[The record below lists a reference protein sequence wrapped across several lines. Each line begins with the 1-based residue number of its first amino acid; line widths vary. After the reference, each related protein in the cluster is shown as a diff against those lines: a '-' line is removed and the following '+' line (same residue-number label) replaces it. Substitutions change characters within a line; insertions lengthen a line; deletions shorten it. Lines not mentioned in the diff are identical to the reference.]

1 MKNSIIL
8 LIGVIGILCSC
19 SEVDVTDYSSDNF
32 IQFAKAAKDST
43 VFSFAYDQTMSAG
56 TVKLKLNCIA
66 NLSTENRTFGVR
78 YRAEESTAQA
88 GVDFVMPDEE
98 QVLLANDSVAYL
110 EIQLNKS
117 DNVKAK
123 DLLLV
128 FEVTDNSQVLEDLH
142 RQLKN
147 VAAYAYRKNRV
158 IVSNRLTQPAW
169 WDDWHETNGLGSW
182 SAKKYTLFMEETKV
196 SDMTLDRDGGT
207 MSYSEMRAYVLKF
220 KYWLQE
226 HPTTD
231 EDGTPMR
238 VAMRG

>member
-128 FEVTDNSQVLEDLH
+128 FEVTDYGDFKPGMN
-142 RQLKN
+142 
-147 VAAYAYRKNRV
+147 AYRKNRV
-158 IVSNRLTQPAW
+158 IVSNRLTQPGM

-182 SAKKYTLFMEETKV
+182 SAKNTRYLWKRQKC
-196 SDMTLDRDGGT
+196 
-207 MSYSEMRAYVLKF
+207 
-220 KYWLQE
+220 
-226 HPTTD
+226 PI
-231 EDGTPMR
+231 
-238 VAMRG
+238 

>member
-110 EIQLNKS
+110 EIQ
-117 DNVKAK
+117 
-123 DLLLV
+123 
-128 FEVTDNSQVLEDLH
+128 
-142 RQLKN
+142 
-147 VAAYAYRKNRV
+147 
-158 IVSNRLTQPAW
+158 
-169 WDDWHETNGLGSW
+169 
-182 SAKKYTLFMEETKV
+182 
-196 SDMTLDRDGGT
+196 
-207 MSYSEMRAYVLKF
+207 
-220 KYWLQE
+220 
-226 HPTTD
+226 
-231 EDGTPMR
+231 
-238 VAMRG
+238 

>member
-56 TVKLKLNCIA
+56 
-66 NLSTENRTFGVR
+66 
-78 YRAEESTAQA
+78 
-88 GVDFVMPDEE
+88 VDFVMPDEE

-128 FEVTDNSQVLEDLH
+128 FEVTDYGDFKPGMN
-142 RQLKN
+142 
-147 VAAYAYRKNRV
+147 AYRKNRV

>member
-1 MKNSIIL
+1 MRK
-8 LIGVIGILCSC
+8 
-19 SEVDVTDYSSDNF
+19 
-32 IQFAKAAKDST
+32 
-43 VFSFAYDQTMSAG
+43 
-56 TVKLKLNCIA
+56 
-66 NLSTENRTFGVR
+66 
-78 YRAEESTAQA
+78 
-88 GVDFVMPDEE
+88 

-128 FEVTDNSQVLEDLH
+128 FEVTDYGDFKPGMN
-142 RQLKN
+142 
-147 VAAYAYRKNRV
+147 AYRKNRV

-207 MSYSEMRAYVLKF
+207 NELFGDACLCFEVQVLVA
-220 KYWLQE
+220 
-226 HPTTD
+226 
-231 EDGTPMR
+231 GTPDY
-238 VAMRG
+238 G

>member
-8 LIGVIGILCSC
+8 LMGVIGTLWSC

-32 IQFAKAAKDST
+32 IQFAKTAKDST
-43 VFSFAYDQTMSAG
+43 VFSFAYDQSMTTG

-66 NLSTENRTFGVR
+66 NLSAENRTFGIQ
-78 YRAEESTAQA
+78 YRPEESTAQA

-98 QVLLANDSVAYL
+98 QILLANDSVAYV

-128 FEVTDNSQVLEDLH
+128 FEVNDYGDFKPG
-142 RQLKN
+142 LKD
-147 VAAYAYRKNRV
+147 YRKNRV
-158 IVSNRLTQPAW
+158 IVSNQLTRPLW
-169 WDDWHETNGLGSW
+169 WDDWHVDNGLGSW
-182 SAKKYTLFMEETKV
+182 SETKYLKFMEITKV
-196 SDMTLDRDGGT
+196 SDLTLDRDGGT
-207 MSYSEMRAYVLKF
+207 MSYSEMRAHVLKF
-220 KYWLQE
+220 KYWLQD
-226 HPTTD
+226 HPIPD
-231 EDGTPMR
+231 EDGKTMS

>member
-88 GVDFVMPDEE
+88 GV
-98 QVLLANDSVAYL
+98 VLSCRMRNRSCWPMIVSAYL

-128 FEVTDNSQVLEDLH
+128 FEVTDYGDFKPGMN
-142 RQLKN
+142 
-147 VAAYAYRKNRV
+147 AYRKNRV

-196 SDMTLDRDGGT
+196 SEYDFGPGMAGR
-207 MSYSEMRAYVLKF
+207 
-220 KYWLQE
+220 
-226 HPTTD
+226 
-231 EDGTPMR
+231 
-238 VAMRG
+238 

>member
-123 DLLLV
+123 DLLKFWLRRPMVVPLYMVPAALV
-128 FEVTDNSQVLEDLH
+128 IP
-142 RQLKN
+142 
-147 VAAYAYRKNRV
+147 AG
-158 IVSNRLTQPAW
+158 QPT
-169 WDDWHETNGLGSW
+169 ENLLRTMRIRI
-182 SAKKYTLFMEETKV
+182 FPMME
-196 SDMTLDRDGGT
+196 M
-207 MSYSEMRAYVLKF
+207 
-220 KYWLQE
+220 
-226 HPTTD
+226 
-231 EDGTPMR
+231 
-238 VAMRG
+238 

>member
-128 FEVTDNSQVLEDLH
+128 FEVTDYGDFKPGMN
-142 RQLKN
+142 
-147 VAAYAYRKNRV
+147 AYRKNRV

-238 VAMRG
+238 VAMRC